1 MVSKTWFH
9 TLFYDFM
16 FLLFFLT
23 EDFMF
28 LLIVNFYD
36 FYIHIFLLG
45 YSILREKREINE
57 KAKPLPHVP
66 TIHLIRYQCESNL
79 KVEQPP
85 ISKTSSVE

>member
-9 TLFYDFM
+9 TLFYDF
-16 FLLFFLT
+16 T
-23 EDFMF
+23 F
-28 LLIVNFYD
+28 LLIVNLYD